1 MQDATQYERLAD
13 AAYLALEAANRGQLG
28 EVDAGRVAD
37 YVPGDRLPTVRRVN
51 GERFIVRYW
60 SEGEWWESGRLEY
73 PIAKLI
79 LREKLED
86 AEDLWRPR

>member
-1 MQDATQYERLAD
+1 MQDATQYERLND
-13 AAYLALEAANRGQLG
+13 AAYLALEAARRGQEG
-28 EVDAGRVAD
+28 EVDPQRVAD
-37 YVPGDRLPTVRRVN
+37 FVPRARLPTVRRVE
-51 GERFIVRYW
+51 GWRFIVRHW

-73 PIAKLI
+73 PIAQLI